1 LLFDNLT
8 VKEHL
13 VMFANFKGMSSELIE
28 EDVRKVIEDVDLL
41 EKTDYLAKNLSGG
54 QKRRLSVAIAF
65 IGGSKL
71 IYLDEP
77 TSGMDT
83 SARRYI
89 WEMLKNYKNSRIV
102 VLTTH
107 FMDEADF
114 LGDRIGIM
122 GEGKL
127 ICCGS
132 SVFLK
137 NKFGVGYNLTL
148 VKEDTNVDST
158 PILNLVHA
166 AIPESIL
173 LSNVSAEV
181 AF

>member
-1 LLFDNLT
+1 MESE
-8 VKEHL
+8 KIPAAIE
-13 VMFANFKGMSSELIE
+13 KGIH
-28 EDVRKVIEDVDLL
+28 DVDLM
-41 EKTDYLAKNLSGG
+41 EKADDLSKNLSGG

-65 IGGSKL
+65 IGDSKL

-83 SARRYI
+83 SARRHI
-89 WEMLKNYKNSRIV
+89 WELLKKYKNDKII

-114 LGDRIGIM
+114 LGDRIAIM
-122 GEGKL
+122 GGGKL

-137 NKFGVGYNLTL
+137 N
-148 VKEDTNVDST
+148 
-158 PILNLVHA
+158 
-166 AIPESIL
+166 
-173 LSNVSAEV
+173 
-181 AF
+181 